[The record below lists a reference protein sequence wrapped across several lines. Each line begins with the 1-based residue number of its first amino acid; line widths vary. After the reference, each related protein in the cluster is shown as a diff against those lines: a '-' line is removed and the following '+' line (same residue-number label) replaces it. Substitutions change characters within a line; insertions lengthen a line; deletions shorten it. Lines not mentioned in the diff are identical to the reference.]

1 MILILA
7 PLLWDL
13 PLLMAASCRKDDL
26 AISVNTNRHYVTG
39 CGLAAK
45 NAIQLSI
52 IPALDRFEL
61 AA

>member
-1 MILILA
+1 MISILA
-7 PLLWDL
+7 PRVRAL
-13 PLLMAASCRKDDL
+13 PFAMAASCRKDDL
-26 AISVNTNRHYVTG
+26 AVIIDQHRHYVTG